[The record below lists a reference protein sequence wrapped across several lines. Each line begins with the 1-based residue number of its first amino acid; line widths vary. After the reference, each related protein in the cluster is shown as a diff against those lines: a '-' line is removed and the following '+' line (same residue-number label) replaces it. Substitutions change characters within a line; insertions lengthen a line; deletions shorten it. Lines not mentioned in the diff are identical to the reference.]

1 MEPIIEFS
9 HYSFRYRSQ
18 KEPTLTDINLKIYP
32 GEKILI
38 TGPSGC
44 GKSTLVIPC
53 SFAGETQGTLRV
65 GGLDPKEAGVFGMSK
80 VVGTVLQDTDG
91 QFIGLTVAEDLAFA
105 LENDAVAQDE
115 MFRKVDRVADIVDM
129 KNFLRHS
136 PSELS
141 GGQKQRVSLGGVL
154 VDDVKVLLFDEPLA
168 NLDPATGK
176 HTIALIDDI
185 RKSQNV
191 TVVIIEHR
199 VEDVLYKDVDRI
211 IVMSEG
217 RIAADMRPD
226 ELLCTD
232 ILPSRT
238 RRSSAAYRDDA
249 CGSLYAAGA
258 KLVPRGSPACPGKY
272 KSGGTRASR
281 YQFFLSAG
289 RACAERYLVYDP
301 PGRNGQHCRQKRR
314 RQIHNRLADLRFSQ
328 AGPRRDSSERA
339 GHFPS
344 FH

>member
-1 MEPIIEFS
+1 
-9 HYSFRYRSQ
+9 
-18 KEPTLTDINLKIYP
+18 
-32 GEKILI
+32 
-38 TGPSGC
+38 
-44 GKSTLVIPC
+44 
-53 SFAGETQGTLRV
+53 
-65 GGLDPKEAGVFGMSK
+65 MSK

-185 RKSQNV
+185 RKSPLANLDPATGKHTIALIDDIRKSQNV

-232 ILPSRT
+232 ILPSH
-238 RRSSAAYRDDA
+238 
-249 CGSLYAAGA
+249 GVGA
-258 KLVPRGSPACPGKY
+258 KLVPRGSPACPDKY
-272 KSGGTRASR
+272 KSGGSRASR

-289 RACAERYLVYDP
+289 RACAERYLVHDP
-301 PGRNGQHCRQKRR
+301 QGRNGQYCR
-314 RQIHNRLADLRFSQ
+314 
-328 AGPRRDSSERA
+328 
-339 GHFPS
+339 
-344 FH
+344 